1 MNARK
6 VEAVVD
12 AMTKEEVAGTVEEG
26 VEMTVD
32 TDKDEEVATVEEEA
46 DAVVCETC
54 IFCTC

>member
-12 AMTKEEVAGTVEEG
+12 AMTKQEVAGTVEG
-26 VEMTVD
+26 VD
-32 TDKDEEVATVEEEA
+32 TDKDEEMATVEEEA

>member
-32 TDKDEEVATVEEEA
+32 TDKDEEADAVEEEA